1 MFMFMPEHYDY
12 ALMSELVYFL
22 GNTVGYTASEVNRRD
37 FLLRELGN
45 KDWIKFLDSNEL
57 KNSLTN
63 PILQIANVRRNIEES
78 GYFGAVFVKAVE
90 GGLSVVFAHR
100 GTIEHSGNMEA
111 NFSIVWRRRPVE
123 ITTAATDFV
132 RFFLN
137 LLEDFLRRFN
147 ALNVRRLYSHT
158 GHSLG
163 GFIAQYIAVN
173 SQIGKRA
180 VTFDNPGS
188 GGILQNYDERSTAL
202 LAYLTLP
209 NFINMINPHI
219 GEKWLLFTE
228 IDCRMRCDPFSLGR
242 NQQYNRVIPL
252 FPLDVNVATNAIG
265 FLLVTWQRHK
275 IENIVNVFNPNNNF
289 NLFPDDCFFIRR
301 WPIAHI
307 QLVYSNNHS
316 APTLINFPSIPDSLS
331 NVPSF
336 VLQTIG
342 CFLSATFNQIV
353 HEEPERFIHERTYNP
368 NTGES
373 VTAINYVSEGSLI
386 VEGIPLSRNRHIFLP
401 SLLPPVTRNLDNQ
414 NEPLIDLRRN

>member
-1 MFMFMPEHYDY
+1 MFMSEHYDY

-22 GNTVGYTASEVNRRD
+22 DNLDNTVEYTASAVNRRY
-37 FLLRELGN
+37 FLLRELEN
-45 KDWIKFLDSNEL
+45 KGWIKFLDSNEL
-57 KNSLTN
+57 MNSWTD
-63 PILQIANVRRNIEES
+63 PILHIADIRQNINRS

-163 GFIAQYIAVN
+163 GFIAQYVAVN
-173 SQIGKRA
+173 SQIGKTA

-188 GGILQNYDERSTAL
+188 GGILENYETTAL

-219 GEKWLLFTE
+219 GQQWLLFTE
-228 IDCRMRCDPFSLGR
+228 IDYRMRCDPFSLGG
-242 NQQYNRVIPL
+242 QYNRVIPL
-252 FPLDVNVATNAIG
+252 FPLDANVAMNAIG

-289 NLFPDDCFFIRR
+289 NLFPNDCFFIRR
-301 WPIAHI
+301 WPIAYI

-401 SLLPPVTRNLDNQ
+401 SLLPPATRNLDNQ